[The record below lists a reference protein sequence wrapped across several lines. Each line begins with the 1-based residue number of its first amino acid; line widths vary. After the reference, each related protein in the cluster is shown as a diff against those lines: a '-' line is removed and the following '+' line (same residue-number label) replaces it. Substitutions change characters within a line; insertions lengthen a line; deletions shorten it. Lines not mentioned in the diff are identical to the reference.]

1 MNPFL
6 VYILKVALLT
16 AVFVLLY
23 HLLLRRDTFH
33 RTARIVL
40 VSSLVI
46 SYILPFCVIT
56 IHKPAP
62 VVEEH
67 EVAAIQTPVAVPA
80 APSRYTVQPEI
91 QQEQRLIQQEQNQI
105 EEHVRIQARPQHEV
119 QQAVVLPD
127 SNQSLLIPA
136 RKHIDWI
143 LVSIIIYA
151 LGVVCLII
159 LRLLSALKVMGVINR
174 GRTIEKKDGYSIVI
188 SSDNIRPFSWMNSI
202 VLPEDMAQSEFLW
215 NSAVVR
221 HEHSHVSHHHSIELL
236 AIDILS
242 AFQWFNPAVW
252 LLRHDLCCVQEFQ
265 ADASVLDSGL
275 DKLEYEKSLLSIA
288 TGGLSIPLVNGLGE
302 SYLRTRIKM
311 MNRNL
316 SSKGNLYKLIYLP
329 VVLVLALGLMSNTVY
344 DAIGTE
350 ETGDEYDDYPEHEF
364 VDLGLSVNWATLN
377 IGANY
382 IYYRG
387 DFFDWNTESQNDTA
401 TVLWGEKW
409 RMPTKE
415 EFQEL
420 MDKCQWEWDKE
431 NQGYKVIGKN
441 GNSIFLPAG
450 GFKSGDRD
458 YLNYGSA
465 VYLWGSRDLESLEEP
480 RAWVLSVVS
489 GPNSRKRLDSAPLSL
504 QVSHSIRPVTEQ
516 PFIPIQDFGLKKNG
530 ITLEIGQEY
539 KLKASFIP
547 SDATRKRIF
556 WYSGNS
562 AVAKVDAHGKVTA
575 VSNGECTIKAVC
587 GDFKVECQVT
597 VKNPK
602 GYIPPKQVDAVT
614 IFRFGDEVNKE
625 FIDSLQDDYDDSM
638 LETEE
643 VFKTRIGDASGGIT
657 VTLFNYT
664 DKDWNSD
671 PGDFRIIDIDVAGRH
686 YRFRNVDWVREDM
699 FDNGYFHCCQIS
711 DSRYL
716 LFLKGF
722 DYGCCP
728 GTLTVFAIDET
739 GVYPVMNKEYH
750 LREFNREPFSMTVA
764 DWYDEYVS
772 DDVTINSATYTLFIE
787 DGALKKR
794 WVQLFPNKHEYVDL
808 GLSVNWAT
816 CNVGAEKP
824 EEYGDYYAW
833 GETAPYYV
841 KNAGTDNELQWRKG
855 KEAGYDWK
863 SYFDIKTI
871 TPTDYDDIV
880 TFLYYNTLEKKVIEY
895 YHDAAT
901 TNWGGEWRM
910 PRQAEFEE
918 LINPDNCT
926 WTWTT
931 MNGVKGYRVTS
942 RKPGYEGNSIFLPA
956 AGGYS
961 GTDTWLQDAY
971 GWYWSGSID
980 DKSSDNSTNFAYI
993 LSFYSDTRFVY
1004 VNSAGR
1010 CSGHPVRPVL
1020 PNGRNQNEVFD
1031 TNNEPVAD
1039 NTEIEPETAQTMLAR
1054 FDGSFLESQVAL
1066 QSYQDS
1072 KIMSQS
1078 LPEIMLDSLKKQYP
1092 ELNSIESIYDDGILT
1107 NDKPYKGYIS
1117 CIQLS
1122 KGVYSFWVMG
1132 LEDKGGQVVSIELG
1146 SIDDAIAFLKNLV
1159 SSFKQGNTVHAQ
1171 GHTLT
1176 GVRGNA
1182 YSVPRTDGVEPGPYL
1197 ISIKNLKH
1205 DLTVLEKRK
1214 NWGTANFDEIAFFTM
1229 DNKPDHYEVL
1239 NPRSPTTYEYLE
1251 TNTWEGVDGGEEWAR
1266 TELEKQIREHGGEG
1280 HVPGKTE
1287 WARSRFNGVILLPLQ
1302 KNEFMK
1308 QSGAYREYV
1317 QFYIPIIYDSEKY
1330 QAPLTDYQR
1339 SLKRSVFRRDS
1350 KKDKTGKDAFYNEV
1364 GFFTMENKP
1373 DEYEVISPYLEPAEM
1388 TLNEREDGGS
1398 GESWAAT
1405 EIEKR
1410 IRDLASRGIRKDVAN
1425 TRFNGVILL
1434 GELTR
1439 GYNEVFGTWYRQ
1451 YFIPINYDQKKYQA
1465 PLTEYQKGLKQRKK

>member
-6 VYILKVALLT
+6 VYILKVSLLT

-40 VSSLVI
+40 VSSLII

-62 VVEEH
+62 VVEEP
-67 EVAAIQTPVAVPA
+67 EVVAIQSPVAVPA
-80 APSRYTVQPEI
+80 APSRYFVQPEI
-91 QQEQRLIQQEQNQI
+91 QQEQRQIQQERNQI
-105 EEHVRIQARPQHEV
+105 EEQVRIQALPQQEV
-119 QQAVVLPD
+119 QQTVILPN
-127 SNQSLLIPA
+127 SNQSLPIPE

-143 LVSIIIYA
+143 FVSIIIYA

-174 GRTIEKKDGYSIVI
+174 GRTIVKKDGCSIVI

-202 VLPEDMAQSEFLW
+202 VLPEDMAQSESLW

-265 ADASVLDSGL
+265 ADASVLESGL

-316 SSKGNLYKLIYLP
+316 SRKGNLFKLIYLP
-329 VVLVLALGLMSNTVY
+329 VVMALALGLMSNTVY
-344 DAIGTE
+344 DKAE
-350 ETGDEYDDYPEHEF
+350 DEDADSETDVYPEHEF

-377 IGANY
+377 IGSHY

-387 DFFDWNTESQNDTA
+387 DLFEWNVESQNDTA
-401 TVLWGEKW
+401 TVLWGEEW

-420 MDKCQWEWDKE
+420 MDKCQWEWDSQ
-431 NQGYKVIGKN
+431 NQGYKVTGRN

-450 GFKSGDRD
+450 GFKSGGHD

-465 VYLWGSRDLESLEEP
+465 VYLWGSRDNESPEEP
-480 RAWVLSVVS
+480 RAWMFSALS
-489 GPNSRKRLDSAPLSL
+489 GPHGGMRLDSAPLSL
-504 QVSHSIRPVTEQ
+504 QVSHPIRPVTEV
-516 PFIPIQDFGLKKNG
+516 PFIPIQDFGLKNNN

-562 AVAKVDAHGKVTA
+562 AVAKVDAHGNVTA

-597 VKNPK
+597 VRNPK
-602 GYIPPKQVDAVT
+602 GYTPAKQAEAVT
-614 IFRFGDEVNKE
+614 IFRFGEEVNKE

-671 PGDFRIIDIDVAGRH
+671 PGDFRIMDIDVAGRH
-686 YRFRNVDWVREDM
+686 YRFRNVDWVWEEM

-841 KNAGTDNELQWRKG
+841 KNAGTDDELQWRKG

-871 TPTDYDDIV
+871 EPTDYDDIV
-880 TFLYYNTLEKKVIEY
+880 TFWYYNTQEKKVIEY

-931 MNGVKGYRVTS
+931 MNGVNGYRVTS
-942 RKPGYEGNSIFLPA
+942 KKPGYEGNSIFLPA

-961 GTDTWLQDAY
+961 GTDSKLRDAY

-980 DKSSDNSTNFAYI
+980 DKTSDKSTNFAYI
-993 LSFYSDTRFVY
+993 LNFYFDTRFVFI
-1004 VNSAGR
+1004 NSSGR
-1010 CSGHPVRPVL
+1010 CSGLPVRPVL
-1020 PNGRNQNEVFD
+1020 PNGRNHKTVHG
-1031 TNNEPVAD
+1031 TNNEPIAD
-1039 NTEIEPETAQTMLAR
+1039 NTEIETETVQTMSAR
-1054 FDGSFLESQVAL
+1054 FDGSFLESQLAL
-1066 QSYQDS
+1066 ISYQDD
-1072 KIMSQS
+1072 KVMPQS
-1078 LPEIMLDSLKKQYP
+1078 LPDIILDSLKKQYP
-1092 ELNSIESIYDDGILT
+1092 ELNSLESIYDDGILT

-1117 CIQLS
+1117 CIQMS

-1146 SIDDAIAFLKNLV
+1146 TIDNAIAFLDKLIT
-1159 SSFKQGNTVHAQ
+1159 SYQKDKTVTAQ
-1171 GHTLT
+1171 GHTFT
-1176 GVRGNA
+1176 AVKGNA
-1182 YSVPRTDGVEPGPYL
+1182 YSIPRTDGVDLDPYL
-1197 ISIKNLKH
+1197 ISVKNLKH
-1205 DLTVLEKRK
+1205 DLSVLEKRK
-1214 NWGTANFDEIAFFTM
+1214 NWGTAGFDEIAFFTM
-1229 DNKPDHYEVL
+1229 ENKPDHYEVL
-1239 NPRSPTTYEYLE
+1239 FPGWPRLFESLHM
-1251 TNTWEGVDGGEEWAR
+1251 NTWDGVDGGEEWAA
-1266 TELEKQIREHGGEG
+1266 TELEKQIRERGSEG
-1280 HVPGKTE
+1280 HVPG
-1287 WARSRFNGVILLPLQ
+1287 RSELAVTKFNGVILLPL
-1302 KNEFMK
+1302 KKSEYMTP
-1308 QSGAYREYV
+1308 SGANKEYI
-1317 QFYIPIIYDSEKY
+1317 QYYIPIIYDPEKY

-1339 SLKRSVFRRDS
+1339 SLKRSVFRR
-1350 KKDKTGKDAFYNEV
+1350 KK
-1364 GFFTMENKP
+1364 
-1373 DEYEVISPYLEPAEM
+1373 
-1388 TLNEREDGGS
+1388 
-1398 GESWAAT
+1398 
-1405 EIEKR
+1405 
-1410 IRDLASRGIRKDVAN
+1410 
-1425 TRFNGVILL
+1425 
-1434 GELTR
+1434 
-1439 GYNEVFGTWYRQ
+1439 
-1451 YFIPINYDQKKYQA
+1451 
-1465 PLTEYQKGLKQRKK
+1465 

>member
-1 MNPFL
+1 MSAFL

-56 IHKPAP
+56 IHRPAP
-62 VVEEH
+62 VVENP
-67 EVAAIQTPVAVPA
+67 EVAAIQAPAAVPA
-80 APSRYTVQPEI
+80 TPTRHTVQPDI
-91 QQEQRLIQQEQNQI
+91 QPGERLIRQEQNQI
-105 EEHVRIQARPQHEV
+105 EEQVRIQALPQQEV
-119 QQAVVLPD
+119 RQAVVFPD
-127 SNQSLLIPA
+127 SNQSLPVPA
-136 RKHIDWI
+136 RKHMDWI

-159 LRLLSALKVMGVINR
+159 LRLLSAVKVIGIIHR
-174 GRTIEKKDGYSIVI
+174 GRTIVKKDGCRIVI
-188 SSDNIRPFSWMNSI
+188 SRDNIRPFSWMNSI
-202 VLPEDMAQSEFLW
+202 VLPEDIAQSESLW

-221 HEHSHVSHHHSIELL
+221 HEQSHVSHHHSIELL

-265 ADASVLDSGL
+265 ADASVLESGYG
-275 DKLEYEKSLLSIA
+275 KLEYEQSLLSIA
-288 TGGLSIPLVNGLGE
+288 TGGISIPLVNGLGE
-302 SYLRTRIKM
+302 SYLRARIRM
-311 MNRNL
+311 MNRNI
-316 SSKGNLYKLIYLP
+316 SRKGNLLKLIYLP
-329 VVLVLALGLMSNTVY
+329 LVMVVALALISNTVY
-344 DAIGTE
+344 DKA
-350 ETGDEYDDYPEHEF
+350 ETDNTDFEADAYPEHDF
-364 VDLGLSVNWATLN
+364 IDLGLSVNWATCNL
-377 IGANY
+377 GSNY
-382 IYYRG
+382 PYYRG
-387 DFFDWNTESQNDTA
+387 TLYELSMEYQGDTA
-401 TVLWGEKW
+401 TALWGKDW

-420 MDKCQWEWDKE
+420 MDSCSWEFDNN
-431 NQGYKVIGKN
+431 NQGFIVTGRN

-450 GFKSGDRD
+450 GFKSGDHD
-458 YLNYGSA
+458 YLNYGSG
-465 VYLWGSRDLESLEEP
+465 VYLWGSLDLESPEEP
-480 RAWVLSVVS
+480 RAWVLSALS
-489 GPNSRKRLDSAPLSL
+489 GPHAGKRLDSTPLSL
-504 QVSHSIRPVTEQ
+504 LVGHSIRPVTEQ
-516 PFIPIQDFGLKKNG
+516 PYIPIQGIGLNRNR
-530 ITLEIGQEY
+530 IELEIGQEY

-575 VSNGECTIKAVC
+575 ISNGECTIKAVC
-587 GDFKVECQVT
+587 GDFKVECHVT
-597 VKNPK
+597 VRNPK

-614 IFRFGDEVNKE
+614 IFRFGEEVNRE

-643 VFKTRIGDASGGIT
+643 VFKTHIGDASGGIT

-664 DKDWNSD
+664 DKDWNND

-686 YRFRNVDWVREDM
+686 YRFRNSDWVWEEM
-699 FDNGYFHCCQIS
+699 FDNGYFHCCKVS

-716 LFLKGF
+716 LLLKGF

-739 GVYPVMNKEYH
+739 GVYPVMNKEYD

-901 TNWGGEWRM
+901 INWGGEWRM

-931 MNGVKGYRVTS
+931 MNGVNGYRVTS
-942 RKPGYEGNSIFLPA
+942 KKPGYEGNSIFLPA

-961 GTDTWLQDAY
+961 GTDSKLRDAY

-980 DKSSDNSTNFAYI
+980 DKTSDKSTNFAYI
-993 LSFYSDTRFVY
+993 LCFYSDTRFVY
-1004 VNSAGR
+1004 VNSAVR
-1010 CSGHPVRPVL
+1010 CDGHPVRPVL
-1020 PNGRNQNEVFD
+1020 PNGRNQKAVYGTD
-1031 TNNEPVAD
+1031 NEPIAVITKREPD
-1039 NTEIEPETAQTMLAR
+1039 VPLDSDEPESTQTMSAR
-1054 FDGSFLESQVAL
+1054 FDGSLLESQVAVL
-1066 QSYQDS
+1066 SYQDS
-1072 KIMSQS
+1072 KVIPQS
-1078 LPEIMLDSLKKQYP
+1078 LPDIMLDSLKKQYP
-1092 ELNSIESIYDDGILT
+1092 ELNSLESIYDDGILT

-1117 CIQLS
+1117 CIQMS

-1132 LEDKGGQVVSIELG
+1132 LEDKGGKVVSIELG
-1146 SIDDAIAFLKNLV
+1146 TIDNAIAFLDKLIT
-1159 SSFKQGNTVHAQ
+1159 SYQKDKTVTAQ
-1171 GHTLT
+1171 GHTFT
-1176 GVRGNA
+1176 AVKGNA
-1182 YSVPRTDGVEPGPYL
+1182 YSVPRTDGVDLDPYL
-1197 ISIKNLKH
+1197 ISVKNLKH
-1205 DLTVLEKRK
+1205 DLSVLEKRK
-1214 NWGTANFDEIAFFTM
+1214 NWKEVGFDEIAFFSM
-1229 DNKPDHYEVL
+1229 ENKPDHYEVL
-1239 NPRSPTTYEYLE
+1239 FPGWPRLFESLHM
-1251 TNTWEGVDGGEEWAR
+1251 NTWDGVDGGEEWAR
-1266 TELEKQIREHGGEG
+1266 TELEKQIRERGGEG
-1280 HVPGKTE
+1280 HVPGNSELAVSK
-1287 WARSRFNGVILLPLQ
+1287 FNGVILLPLH
-1302 KNEFMK
+1302 KSDYMTL
-1308 QSGAYREYV
+1308 SGAYKEYI
-1317 QFYIPIIYDSEKY
+1317 QYYIPIIYDPEKY

-1339 SLKRSVFRRDS
+1339 SLKRSIF
-1350 KKDKTGKDAFYNEV
+1350 K
-1364 GFFTMENKP
+1364 
-1373 DEYEVISPYLEPAEM
+1373 
-1388 TLNEREDGGS
+1388 
-1398 GESWAAT
+1398 
-1405 EIEKR
+1405 
-1410 IRDLASRGIRKDVAN
+1410 
-1425 TRFNGVILL
+1425 
-1434 GELTR
+1434 
-1439 GYNEVFGTWYRQ
+1439 
-1451 YFIPINYDQKKYQA
+1451 
-1465 PLTEYQKGLKQRKK
+1465 RKK

>member
-1 MNPFL
+1 MSTFL

-16 AVFVLLY
+16 VVFVLLY

-56 IHKPAP
+56 IHRPAP
-62 VVEEH
+62 VVEEP
-67 EVAAIQTPVAVPA
+67 EVSAIQTPMTAPA
-80 APSRYTVQPEI
+80 TPSRHTVQLEI
-91 QQEQRLIQQEQNQI
+91 QQEQKQIRQEQNQI
-105 EEHVRIQARPQHEV
+105 EEQVRIQARPQQEM
-119 QQAVVLPD
+119 QQATVLPD
-127 SNQSLLIPA
+127 SNRSLPIPD
-136 RKHIDWI
+136 RKPIDWI

-159 LRLLSALKVMGVINR
+159 LRLLSALKVMEIIRR
-174 GRTIEKKDGYSIVI
+174 GRTIVKKDGCRIVI
-188 SSDNIRPFSWMNSI
+188 SRDNIRPFSWMNSI
-202 VLPEDMAQSEFLW
+202 VLPEDMAQSESLW

-236 AIDILS
+236 VIDILS

-265 ADASVLDSGL
+265 ADASVLESGYG
-275 DKLEYEKSLLSIA
+275 KLEYEQSLLSIA
-288 TGGLSIPLVNGLGE
+288 TGGISIPLVNGLGE
-302 SYLRTRIKM
+302 SYLRTRIRM

-316 SSKGNLYKLIYLP
+316 SGKGNLLKLIYLP
-329 VVLVLALGLMSNTVY
+329 LVMVVALVLISNTVY
-344 DAIGTE
+344 DKV
-350 ETGDEYDDYPEHEF
+350 ETDNTDFEADAYPEHDF
-364 VDLGLSVNWATLN
+364 IDLGLSVNWATCNL
-377 IGANY
+377 GSNY
-382 IYYRG
+382 PYYRG
-387 DFFDWNTESQNDTA
+387 TLYELSMEYQGDTA
-401 TVLWGEKW
+401 TALWGKDW

-420 MDKCQWEWDKE
+420 MDSCSWEFDNN
-431 NQGYKVIGKN
+431 NQGFIVTGRN

-458 YLNYGSA
+458 YLNYGSG
-465 VYLWGSRDLESLEEP
+465 VYLWGSRDLESSEEP
-480 RAWVLSVVS
+480 RAWALSALS
-489 GPNSRKRLDSAPLSL
+489 GPHAGKRLDSVLLSL
-504 QVSHSIRPVTEQ
+504 LVSHSIRPVTEQ
-516 PFIPIQDFGLKKNG
+516 PYIPIQGIGLNRNR
-530 ITLEIGQEY
+530 IELEIGQEY

-562 AVAKVDAHGKVTA
+562 AVAKVDAHGNVTA

-597 VKNPK
+597 VRNPK

-614 IFRFGDEVNKE
+614 IFQFGEEVNRE

-643 VFKTRIGDASGGIT
+643 VFKTHIGDASGGIT

-671 PGDFRIIDIDVAGRH
+671 PGDFRIMDIDVAGRH
-686 YRFRNVDWVREDM
+686 YRFRNVDWVWEEM
-699 FDNGYFHCCQIS
+699 FDNGYFHCVKVAE
-711 DSRYL
+711 SRYL

-739 GVYPVMNKEYH
+739 GVYPVMNKEYD

-841 KNAGTDNELQWRKG
+841 KNAGTDDELQWRKG

-871 TPTDYDDIV
+871 EPTDYDDIV
-880 TFLYYNTLEKKVIEY
+880 TFWYYNTQEKKVIEY

-931 MNGVKGYRVTS
+931 MNGVNGYRVTS
-942 RKPGYEGNSIFLPA
+942 KKPGYEGNSIFLPA

-961 GTDTWLQDAY
+961 GTDSKLRDAY

-980 DKSSDNSTNFAYI
+980 DKTSDKSTNFAYI
-993 LSFYSDTRFVY
+993 LCFYSDTRFVY
-1004 VNSAGR
+1004 VNSAVR
-1010 CSGHPVRPVL
+1010 CDGHPVRPVL
-1020 PNGRNQNEVFD
+1020 PNGRNQKAVYGTD
-1031 TNNEPVAD
+1031 NEPIAVITKREPD
-1039 NTEIEPETAQTMLAR
+1039 VPLDSDEPESTQTMSAR
-1054 FDGSFLESQVAL
+1054 FDGSLLESQVAVL
-1066 QSYQDS
+1066 SYQDS
-1072 KIMSQS
+1072 KVIPQS
-1078 LPEIMLDSLKKQYP
+1078 LPDIMLDSLKKQYP
-1092 ELNSIESIYDDGILT
+1092 ELNSLESIYDDGILT

-1117 CIQLS
+1117 CIQMS

-1132 LEDKGGQVVSIELG
+1132 LEDKGGKVVSIELG
-1146 SIDDAIAFLKNLV
+1146 TIDNAIAFLDKLIT
-1159 SSFKQGNTVHAQ
+1159 SYQKDKTVTAQ
-1171 GHTLT
+1171 GHTFT
-1176 GVRGNA
+1176 AVKGNA
-1182 YSVPRTDGVEPGPYL
+1182 YSIPGTDGVDLDPYL
-1197 ISIKNLKH
+1197 ISVKNLKH
-1205 DLTVLEKRK
+1205 DLSVLEKRK
-1214 NWGTANFDEIAFFTM
+1214 NWGTAAFDEIGFFTM
-1229 DNKPDHYEVL
+1229 ENKPDHYEVL
-1239 NPRSPTTYEYLE
+1239 FPGWPRLFESLHM
-1251 TNTWEGVDGGEEWAR
+1251 NTWDGVDGGEEWAR
-1266 TELEKQIREHGGEG
+1266 TELEKQIRERGSEG
-1280 HVPGKTE
+1280 HVPGNSELAVSK
-1287 WARSRFNGVILLPLQ
+1287 FNGVILLPLQ
-1302 KNEFMK
+1302 KSEYMTL
-1308 QSGAYREYV
+1308 SGAYKGYI
-1317 QFYIPIIYDSEKY
+1317 QYYIPIIYDPEKY

-1339 SLKRSVFRRDS
+1339 SLKRKVFRR
-1350 KKDKTGKDAFYNEV
+1350 K
-1364 GFFTMENKP
+1364 
-1373 DEYEVISPYLEPAEM
+1373 
-1388 TLNEREDGGS
+1388 
-1398 GESWAAT
+1398 
-1405 EIEKR
+1405 
-1410 IRDLASRGIRKDVAN
+1410 
-1425 TRFNGVILL
+1425 
-1434 GELTR
+1434 
-1439 GYNEVFGTWYRQ
+1439 
-1451 YFIPINYDQKKYQA
+1451 
-1465 PLTEYQKGLKQRKK
+1465 

>member
-6 VYILKVALLT
+6 VYILKVSLLT

-40 VSSLVI
+40 VSSLII

-62 VVEEH
+62 VVEEP
-67 EVAAIQTPVAVPA
+67 EVVAIQTSVAVPA
-80 APSRYTVQPEI
+80 APSRYTVQPDI
-91 QQEQRLIQQEQNQI
+91 QQEQRQIQKKQNQI
-105 EEHVRIQARPQHEV
+105 EEQVRIQARPQQEM
-119 QQAVVLPD
+119 QQATVLPD
-127 SNQSLLIPA
+127 SNRSLPIPD
-136 RKHIDWI
+136 RKPIDWI

-159 LRLLSALKVMGVINR
+159 LRLLSALKVMEIIRR
-174 GRTIEKKDGYSIVI
+174 GRTIVKKDGCSIVI

-202 VLPEDMAQSEFLW
+202 VLPEDMAQSESLW

-236 AIDILS
+236 VIDILS

-265 ADASVLDSGL
+265 ADASVLESGL

-316 SSKGNLYKLIYLP
+316 SRKGNLFKLIYLP
-329 VVLVLALGLMSNTVY
+329 VVMVLALGLMSNTVY
-344 DAIGTE
+344 DKSEDEDADS
-350 ETGDEYDDYPEHEF
+350 ETDVYPEHEF
-364 VDLGLSVNWATLN
+364 VDLGLSVNWALCN
-377 IGANY
+377 IGESDYFPEWRGNLYAWGESVTRDYDLENHFASRVS
-382 IYYRG
+382 YY
-387 DFFDWNTESQNDTA
+387 FDNRITVLESQDDAA
-401 TVLWGEKW
+401 TLLWGEDW

-420 MDKCQWEWDKE
+420 VDKCQWEWTQE
-431 NQGYKVIGKN
+431 NGHYGYRVTGRN
-441 GNSIFLPAG
+441 GNSIFLPSG
-450 GFKSGDRD
+450 GMKIENRWNNYPEGLYYWTSSCNSDRPSG
-458 YLNYGSA
+458 
-465 VYLWGSRDLESLEEP
+465 EP
-480 RAWVLSVVS
+480 KAYMFYSVSDGDDINKNRRMGVVIT
-489 GPNSRKRLDSAPLSL
+489 PLSL
-504 QVSHSIRPVTEQ
+504 QIGRSIRPVTEQ
-516 PFIPIQDFGLKKNG
+516 RFIPIQGIALNRND

-562 AVAKVDAHGKVTA
+562 AVAKVDAHGNVTA
-575 VSNGECTIKAVC
+575 VSDGECTIKAVC
-587 GDFKVECQVT
+587 GDFKAECQVT
-597 VKNPK
+597 VRMPK
-602 GYIPPKQVDAVT
+602 GYAPPKQEEAVT
-614 IFRFGDEVNKE
+614 IFRFGEEVKKE
-625 FIDSLQDDYDDSM
+625 FIDSFQDDYDDSA

-671 PGDFRIIDIDVAGRH
+671 PGDFRIMDIDVAGRH
-686 YRFRNVDWVREDM
+686 YRFRNSDWVWDEM
-699 FDNGYFHCCQIS
+699 FDNGYFHCVKVAE
-711 DSRYL
+711 SRYL

-739 GVYPVMNKEYH
+739 GVYTVMNKEYH

-772 DDVTINSATYTLFIE
+772 DDVTINSTTYTLFIE

-794 WVQLFPNKHEYVDL
+794 WVQLDPNKHEYVDL

-816 CNVGAEKP
+816 CNIGAEKP
-824 EEYGDYYAW
+824 EEYGDYFAW
-833 GETAPYYV
+833 GEMAPHYKSGYAQEEPQEHWNSYMSDGYWWSTYMWS
-841 KNAGTDNELQWRKG
+841 KDTHSSLTKYCNAGDLGNNGFTDKMTELVP
-855 KEAGYDWK
+855 AD
-863 SYFDIKTI
+863 
-871 TPTDYDDIV
+871 
-880 TFLYYNTLEKKVIEY
+880 
-895 YHDAAT
+895 DAARML
-901 TNWGGEWRM
+901 WGSKWRM
-910 PRQAEFEE
+910 PTKSEMEE
-918 LINPDNCT
+918 LFNKCT
-926 WTWTT
+926 WTWTKE
-931 MNGVKGYRVTS
+931 NGVYGYRVTS
-942 RKPGYEGNSIFLPA
+942 NVSGYTDRSIFLPA
-956 AGGYS
+956 AGIRGGKSLNGIDYD
-961 GTDTWLQDAY
+961 GM
-971 GWYWSGSID
+971 YWSSSLDTDNSLMAWSIYFVNGNLEGID
-980 DKSSDNSTNFAYI
+980 DDVSVTPFSRHNG
-993 LSFYSDTRFVY
+993 LSI
-1004 VNSAGR
+1004 
-1010 CSGHPVRPVL
+1010 RPVL
-1020 PNGRNQNEVFD
+1020 PTGRNHNEVYE
-1031 TNNEPVAD
+1031 TNYEPVAD

-1054 FDGSFLESQVAL
+1054 FDGSFLESQVAPL
-1066 QSYQDS
+1066 SYQDN
-1072 KIMSQS
+1072 KVMPQN
-1078 LPEIMLDSLKKQYP
+1078 LPDIMLDNLKKQYP
-1092 ELNSIESIYDDGILT
+1092 ELNSLESIYDDGILS

-1146 SIDDAIAFLKNLV
+1146 TIDDAIAFLNNLV
-1159 SSFKQGNTVHAQ
+1159 SSYKQGNTVLAQ
-1171 GHTLT
+1171 GYTLT

-1197 ISIKNLKH
+1197 VSVKNLKH
-1205 DLTVLEKRK
+1205 DLSVLEKRK
-1214 NWGTANFDEIAFFTM
+1214 NWGTAFFDEIAFFTM

-1239 NPRSPTTYEYLE
+1239 NPGWPTTYEHIE
-1251 TNTWEGVDGGEEWAR
+1251 TNGWEGVDGGEEWAR

-1302 KNEFMK
+1302 KSEYMK

-1317 QFYIPIIYDSEKY
+1317 QFYIPIIYDPEKY

-1339 SLKRSVFRRDS
+1339 SLKRRVFKRDS
-1350 KKDKTGKDAFYNEV
+1350 KKAK
-1364 GFFTMENKP
+1364 
-1373 DEYEVISPYLEPAEM
+1373 
-1388 TLNEREDGGS
+1388 
-1398 GESWAAT
+1398 
-1405 EIEKR
+1405 
-1410 IRDLASRGIRKDVAN
+1410 
-1425 TRFNGVILL
+1425 
-1434 GELTR
+1434 
-1439 GYNEVFGTWYRQ
+1439 
-1451 YFIPINYDQKKYQA
+1451 
-1465 PLTEYQKGLKQRKK
+1465 